1 MLKDQSHDVSYAEA
15 ADEAPPP
22 SIRSEATSAS
32 ADDSNVLV
40 TFEDPPPRVTFA
52 DRVRISSGVH
62 IGTRGLSTPT
72 QNSRGRSK
80 PNRDSPRERILY
92 VAEHAS
98 SFTEGIG
105 MSPSPSRSRSSSLSD
120 SASSMSVPLR
130 PPSLVTPHAWA
141 KSYNI
146 RTPNRASGASLST
159 VITSS
164 DATDFLAGL
173 RGSIKKPQKQHAAR
187 PVGLDADLAASTQP
201 NPDDVENVS
210 VSGPESEE
218 SEEPNETTPLRTG
231 TPSSRRN
238 RQTLRSVA
246 RSYGQSGNE
255 AGVDG
260 DGDGRWFECISLQ
273 VRLSFSSF
281 LRLFL
286 LAVRVL
292 KGLSLSNS

>member
-1 MLKDQSHDVSYAEA
+1 MAE
-15 ADEAPPP
+15 EALPP

-40 TFEDPPPRVTFA
+40 TVEDPPPRVTFA

-62 IGTRGLSTPT
+62 LGTRGLSTPT
-72 QNSRGRSK
+72 QNSRKRG
-80 PNRDSPRERILY
+80 RDSPRERILY

-98 SFTEGIG
+98 GFSEGIG
-105 MSPSPSRSRSSSLSD
+105 GLSPSPSRSRSSSLSD

-146 RTPNRASGASLST
+146 RTPTRSSGASLST

-187 PVGLDADLAASTQP
+187 PVGLDEDLAASNQQP
-201 NPDDVENVS
+201 DTSSDDVENVS
-210 VSGPESEE
+210 ASTSGPDDSEE
-218 SEEPNETTPLRTG
+218 SEVPNEATPLRTG
-231 TPSSRRN
+231 VPSRRN

-246 RSYGQSGNE
+246 RRYGQSGNE
-255 AGVDG
+255 LGVDG
-260 DGDGRWFECISLQ
+260 DGDGRWFDCISLQ
-273 VRLSFSSF
+273 VRSFSFSF
-281 LRLFL
+281 PL
-286 LAVRVL
+286 LHMPMGSFAFESSVVG
-292 KGLSLSNS
+292 KHVSF